1 MITTKLSYHSQAN
14 ASHVYPIDKRRLGL
28 AATGYFQ
35 YMSLSMPWSTEDLQ
49 SRIWWR
55 HMQFLHHCHFPH
67 MTGEN
72 GYLDLWSFFIFLLW
86 VLLLIYAFI
95 QCVDVVWRFFAFQK
109 KVFDRTSSPSPAYQY
124 VAKLFLRARYRLRH
138 KRLCWYLFSLCV
150 CCSSSA

>member
-72 GYLDLWSFFIFLLW
+72 GYLDLWLFFIFLLW

-109 KVFDRTSSPSPAYQY
+109 NTKFVTRFLMVFRSKNAPQSFQKY
-124 VAKLFLRARYRLRH
+124 VQNWS
-138 KRLCWYLFSLCV
+138 KRPLIFYLSF
-150 CCSSSA
+150 